1 MDTINTIDDFL
12 QVLDEN
18 PKWVEALRARLL
30 SRQLIELPE
39 KFAQFIE
46 ATDKRFEMLEQRFEN
61 FEQRLDRF
69 IEATDKRFEMLEQ
82 RFERL
87 EQRLDRFIEAT
98 DKRFERLEQ
107 RLDRFIEAT
116 DKRFENLEQRFERL
130 EQRLDR
136 FIEATDKRFENL
148 ETRVQSIQNDVSILK
163 DAQVQNATRIQSIQ
177 NDLGML
183 KGAHARNAAIG
194 EAPHIAQDMGFNWT
208 TNLSQKNLWDLTK
221 ISDTS
226 GIPTN
231 ELRSFHRADL
241 IMEATGRE
249 GETCYIAVEIS
260 FTVNGRDT
268 TRAVRNA
275 GFLTKFTG
283 KPAYAAVVGLR
294 RDDRVQDSIESGQ
307 VFWYQLPMEVLQAE

>member
-98 DKRFERLEQ
+98 DKRFEM
-107 RLDRFIEAT
+107 
-116 DKRFENLEQRFERL
+116 LEQRFEML

-208 TNLSQKNLWDLTK
+208 KNLSQKNLWDLTK

-268 TRAVRNA
+268 TRALRNA

>member
-1 MDTINTIDDFL
+1 MDTINTIDDLL

-46 ATDKRFEMLEQRFEN
+46 ATDKRFEN

-82 RFERL
+82 RFEML
-87 EQRLDRFIEAT
+87 
-98 DKRFERLEQ
+98 DKRFEM
-107 RLDRFIEAT
+107 
-116 DKRFENLEQRFERL
+116 LEQRFERL

-208 TNLSQKNLWDLTK
+208 KNLSQNNLWDLTK

-231 ELRSFHRADL
+231 ELRSFHWADL

>member
-69 IEATDKRFEMLEQ
+69 IEATDKRFEML
-82 RFERL
+82 
-87 EQRLDRFIEAT
+87 
-98 DKRFERLEQ
+98 DKRFEM
-107 RLDRFIEAT
+107 
-116 DKRFENLEQRFERL
+116 LEQRFERL

-208 TNLSQKNLWDLTK
+208 KNLSQKNLWDLTK

-268 TRAVRNA
+268 TRALRNA

>member
-82 RFERL
+82 RFEM
-87 EQRLDRFIEAT
+87 
-98 DKRFERLEQ
+98 
-107 RLDRFIEAT
+107 
-116 DKRFENLEQRFERL
+116 LEQRFERL

>member
-82 RFERL
+82 RFEM
-87 EQRLDRFIEAT
+87 
-98 DKRFERLEQ
+98 LEQ

-116 DKRFENLEQRFERL
+116 DKRFENLEQRFDRL

-148 ETRVQSIQNDVSILK
+148 ETRVQSIQDDVSILK

>member
-82 RFERL
+82 RFEML
-87 EQRLDRFIEAT
+87 EQR
-98 DKRFERLEQ
+98 FEMLEQ

-116 DKRFENLEQRFERL
+116 DKRFENLEQRFDRL

-148 ETRVQSIQNDVSILK
+148 ETRVQSIQDDVSILK

-268 TRAVRNA
+268 TRALRNA

>member
-87 EQRLDRFIEAT
+87 EQR
-98 DKRFERLEQ
+98 FERLEQ

-148 ETRVQSIQNDVSILK
+148 ETRVQSIQDDVSILK

-208 TNLSQKNLWDLTK
+208 KNLSQKNLWDLTK

-231 ELRSFHRADL
+231 ELRSFHWADL

-260 FTVNGRDT
+260 FTVNGRDI

>member
-46 ATDKRFEMLEQRFEN
+46 ATDKRFEN

-69 IEATDKRFEMLEQ
+69 IEATDKRFEMLEQRFEMLDKRFEMLEQ

-116 DKRFENLEQRFERL
+116 DKRFENL

-208 TNLSQKNLWDLTK
+208 KNLSQKNLWDLTK

-231 ELRSFHRADL
+231 ELRSFHWADL

-268 TRAVRNA
+268 TRALRNA

-307 VFWYQLPMEVLQAE
+307 VFWYQLPMEILQAE

>member
-82 RFERL
+82 RF
-87 EQRLDRFIEAT
+87 D
-98 DKRFERLEQ
+98 RLEQ

-116 DKRFENLEQRFERL
+116 DKRFENLEQRFDRL

-148 ETRVQSIQNDVSILK
+148 ETRVQSIQDDVSILK

-268 TRAVRNA
+268 TRALRNA

>member
-46 ATDKRFEMLEQRFEN
+46 ATDKRFEN

-82 RFERL
+82 RFEML
-87 EQRLDRFIEAT
+87 
-98 DKRFERLEQ
+98 DKRFEM
-107 RLDRFIEAT
+107 
-116 DKRFENLEQRFERL
+116 LEQRFERL

-268 TRAVRNA
+268 TRALRNA

>member
-82 RFERL
+82 RFDRL

-98 DKRFERLEQ
+98 DKRFEM
-107 RLDRFIEAT
+107 
-116 DKRFENLEQRFERL
+116 LEQRFDRL

-148 ETRVQSIQNDVSILK
+148 ETRVQSIQDDVSILK

-268 TRAVRNA
+268 TRALRNA

>member
-1 MDTINTIDDFL
+1 MDTINTIDDLL

-39 KFAQFIE
+39 KFAQFVE
-46 ATDKRFEMLEQRFEN
+46 TTDKRFEMLEQRFEN

-69 IEATDKRFEMLEQ
+69 IET
-82 RFERL
+82 
-87 EQRLDRFIEAT
+87 T

-116 DKRFENLEQRFERL
+116 DKRFEMLDKRFEML

-194 EAPHIAQDMGFNWT
+194 EALHIAQDMGFNWT
-208 TNLSQKNLWDLTK
+208 KNLSQKNLWDLTK

-231 ELRSFHRADL
+231 ELRSFHWADL

>member
-98 DKRFERLEQ
+98 DKRFEM
-107 RLDRFIEAT
+107 
-116 DKRFENLEQRFERL
+116 LEQRFERL

-268 TRAVRNA
+268 TRALRNA

>member
-39 KFAQFIE
+39 KFAQFVE
-46 ATDKRFEMLEQRFEN
+46 TTDKRFEMLEQRFEN

-69 IEATDKRFEMLEQ
+69 IEATDKRFEML
-82 RFERL
+82 
-87 EQRLDRFIEAT
+87 

-116 DKRFENLEQRFERL
+116 DKRFEML

-194 EAPHIAQDMGFNWT
+194 EALHIAQDMGFNWT
-208 TNLSQKNLWDLTK
+208 KNLSQKNLWDLTK
-221 ISDTS
+221 SSDTS

-231 ELRSFHRADL
+231 ELRSFHWADL

-268 TRAVRNA
+268 TRALRNA

>member
-1 MDTINTIDDFL
+1 M
-12 QVLDEN
+12 
-18 PKWVEALRARLL
+18 
-30 SRQLIELPE
+30 
-39 KFAQFIE
+39 
-46 ATDKRFEMLEQRFEN
+46 
-61 FEQRLDRF
+61 
-69 IEATDKRFEMLEQ
+69 
-82 RFERL
+82 
-87 EQRLDRFIEAT
+87 
-98 DKRFERLEQ
+98 
-107 RLDRFIEAT
+107 
-116 DKRFENLEQRFERL
+116 LEQRFERL

-208 TNLSQKNLWDLTK
+208 KNLSQKNLWDLTK

>member
-1 MDTINTIDDFL
+1 MDTINTIDDLL

-46 ATDKRFEMLEQRFEN
+46 ATDKRFEN
-61 FEQRLDRF
+61 F
-69 IEATDKRFEMLEQ
+69 
-82 RFERL
+82 

-116 DKRFENLEQRFERL
+116 DKRFENLE
-130 EQRLDR
+130 
-136 FIEATDKRFENL
+136 
-148 ETRVQSIQNDVSILK
+148 TRVQSIQDDVSILK

>member
-39 KFAQFIE
+39 KFAQFVE
-46 ATDKRFEMLEQRFEN
+46 T
-61 FEQRLDRF
+61 
-69 IEATDKRFEMLEQ
+69 TDKRFEMLEQ

-98 DKRFERLEQ
+98 DK
-107 RLDRFIEAT
+107 
-116 DKRFENLEQRFERL
+116 RFERL

-208 TNLSQKNLWDLTK
+208 KNLSQKNLWDLTK

-268 TRAVRNA
+268 TRALRNA

>member
-82 RFERL
+82 RFEM
-87 EQRLDRFIEAT
+87 
-98 DKRFERLEQ
+98 
-107 RLDRFIEAT
+107 
-116 DKRFENLEQRFERL
+116 LEQRFEML

-148 ETRVQSIQNDVSILK
+148 ETRVQSIQDDVSILK

>member
-46 ATDKRFEMLEQRFEN
+46 ATDKRFEMFEQRFEM
-61 FEQRLDRF
+61 F
-69 IEATDKRFEMLEQ
+69 EQ

-87 EQRLDRFIEAT
+87 EQ
-98 DKRFERLEQ
+98 RFERLEQ

-177 NDLGML
+177 DDVSILKDAQVQNATRIQSIQNDLGML

-194 EAPHIAQDMGFNWT
+194 EALHIAQDMGLNWT
-208 TNLSQKNLWDLTK
+208 KNLSQNNLWDLTK

-226 GIPTN
+226 DIPTN
-231 ELRSFHRADL
+231 ELRSFHWADL

>member
-46 ATDKRFEMLEQRFEN
+46 ATDKRFERL
-61 FEQRLDRF
+61 EQRLDRF

-82 RFERL
+82 RFEN
-87 EQRLDRFIEAT
+87 
-98 DKRFERLEQ
+98 LEQ

-268 TRAVRNA
+268 TRALRNA